1 MSCTLHP
8 TRYCVLSS
16 VRVRVKTGWLYTG
29 RTRNLT
35 LFGISTEAASV
46 NSMVPGSNR
55 LTPLYDTS
63 TIFPMIRRSAQLT
76 RQGVRSLRRGY
87 KRLNRCSSA
96 ISRDLDS
103 PIGFQTFN
111 ETLIY
116 PNIPRFQKKAIG

>member
-1 MSCTLHP
+1 MSWTMHP

-16 VRVRVKTGWLYTG
+16 VRVRVNTGWLYTG

-55 LTPLYDTS
+55 LTPLYDIS
-63 TIFPMIRRSAQLT
+63 KIFPMIRRSPQLT

-87 KRLNRCSSA
+87 KRSEEHTSELQSHS
-96 ISRDLDS
+96 DLVCRLLL
-103 PIGFQTFN
+103 
-111 ETLIY
+111 E
-116 PNIPRFQKKAIG
+116 